1 MQDGRVP
8 QAKEVGSLFLLG
20 EAEALVFSLAPISTH
35 SLSPEPKTS
44 LTSGRGGVWVA
55 HYLLKARTVSPQR

>member
-35 SLSPEPKTS
+35 SL
-44 LTSGRGGVWVA
+44 
-55 HYLLKARTVSPQR
+55 